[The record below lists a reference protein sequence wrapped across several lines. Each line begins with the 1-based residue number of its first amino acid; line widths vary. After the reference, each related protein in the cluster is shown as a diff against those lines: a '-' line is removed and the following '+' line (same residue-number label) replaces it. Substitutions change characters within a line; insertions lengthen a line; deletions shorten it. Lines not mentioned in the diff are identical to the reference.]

1 MPVSEVSEPARRRLI
16 SSRSNRFDVIVD
28 GRVLRE
34 DFVPSEVVHR
44 HDEVNLLSET
54 LEPLLSDGRPDP
66 SFLFGPTGVGKTC
79 IARYTLA
86 QLREQEPAVRVA
98 YVNCW
103 QEYTR
108 FRVLYRILEGVDRA
122 VDVHRSTP
130 KDELFERLSR
140 TDDEPIV
147 VILDE
152 VDQLEETAALY
163 DLHRLGHVSPVLIA
177 NREEELFASFDDRV
191 RSRFHAGTRVRFD
204 RYGTDELAAI
214 LAERAEKAL
223 EPGVVTDSQLR
234 TVADAASGDAR
245 VGIGML
251 RSAARRAERQ
261 GLASITDDALEAAIP
276 DARTAIRRKTVE
288 GLIEHQR
295 VLYDVIAD
303 AGEIEPGDLYEEYE
317 RRVDE
322 PKTNRT
328 LRNYLT
334 KMVHYDLV
342 EAVGKRRGRTYRLV
356 DEDSGDDE
364 NDE

>member
-1 MPVSEVSEPARRRLI
+1 M
-16 SSRSNRFDVIVD
+16 IVD
-28 GRVLRE
+28 GRVLRD

-44 HDEVNLLSET
+44 HDEVTLLSEA

-66 SFLFGPTGVGKTC
+66 AFLFGPTGVGKTC

-86 QLREQEPAVRVA
+86 QLREQEPTVRLS

-108 FRVLYRILEGVDRA
+108 FRVLYRILEAIDRA

-140 TDDEPIV
+140 ADDGSLV
-147 VILDE
+147 VVLDE
-152 VDQLEETAALY
+152 VDQLEETGVLY
-163 DLHRLGHVSPVLIA
+163 DLHRLPHVSLVLIA
-177 NREEELFASFDDRV
+177 NREVELFASFDDRV
-191 RSRFHAGTRVRFD
+191 RSRLHAGTRVRFD
-204 RYGTDELAAI
+204 RYGTDTLAAI
-214 LAERAEKAL
+214 LAERTDKAL
-223 EPGVVTDSQLR
+223 EPGAVSDSQLR
-234 TVADAASGDAR
+234 TIADAASGDAR
-245 VGIGML
+245 VGIGIL

-261 GLASITDDALEAAIP
+261 GVESITDEILEAAIP
-276 DARTAIRRKTVE
+276 DARSAIRRKTIE

-295 VLYDVIAD
+295 VLYDVIAE
-303 AGEIEPGDLYEEYE
+303 AGEIEPGELYAAYE

-334 KMVHYDLV
+334 KMVHYDLI

-356 DEDSGDDE
+356 DDGEPDGDR
-364 NDE
+364 

>member
-1 MPVSEVSEPARRRLI
+1 M
-16 SSRSNRFDVIVD
+16 IVD

-44 HDEVNLLSET
+44 HDEVNLLSEA
-54 LEPLLSDGRPDP
+54 LEPLLYDGRPDP
-66 SFLFGPTGVGKTC
+66 AFLFGPTGVGKTC

-86 QLREQEPAVRVA
+86 QLREQEPTVRVV

-108 FRVLYRILEGVDRA
+108 FRVLYSILESVDRA

-130 KDELFERLSR
+130 KDELFDRLSR
-140 TDDEPIV
+140 ADGGSIV

-152 VDQLEETAALY
+152 VDQLEETSALY
-163 DLHRLGHVSPVLIA
+163 DLHRLPHVSPVLIA

-204 RYGTDELAAI
+204 RYGTDELTAI
-214 LAERAEKAL
+214 LAKRAEKAL
-223 EPGVVTDSQLR
+223 EPGVVTDTQLR
-234 TVADAASGDAR
+234 TIADAASGDAR
-245 VGIGML
+245 VGIGIL
-251 RSAARRAERQ
+251 RSAAYCAERR
-261 GLASITDDALEAAIP
+261 GLGSITAETLEVAIP

-295 VLYDVIAD
+295 VLYDVIAE
-303 AGEIEPGDLYEEYE
+303 AGEIEPGDLYEVYE
-317 RRVDE
+317 RRVEE

-334 KMVHYDLV
+334 KMVHYDLI
-342 EAVGKRRGRTYRLV
+342 EAVGERRGRTYRLV
-356 DEDSGDDE
+356 DEDDGDGVDIDADGT
-364 NDE
+364 NGSQ

>member
-1 MPVSEVSEPARRRLI
+1 M
-16 SSRSNRFDVIVD
+16 IVD

-44 HDEVNLLSET
+44 HDEVNLLSEA
-54 LEPLLSDGRPDP
+54 LEPLLYDGRPDP
-66 SFLFGPTGVGKTC
+66 AFLFGPTGVGKTC

-86 QLREQEPAVRVA
+86 QLREQEPTVRVA

-108 FRVLYRILEGVDRA
+108 FRVLYSLLESVDRA

-130 KDELFERLSR
+130 KDELFDRLSR
-140 TDDEPIV
+140 ADDGSIV

-152 VDQLEETAALY
+152 VDQLEETSALY
-163 DLHRLGHVSPVLIA
+163 DLHRLPHVSPVLIA

-214 LAERAEKAL
+214 LAKRAEKAL
-223 EPGVVTDSQLR
+223 EPDVVTDAQLR
-234 TVADAASGDAR
+234 TIADAASGDAR
-245 VGIGML
+245 VGIGIL
-251 RSAARRAERQ
+251 RSAAHRAERQ
-261 GLASITDDALEAAIP
+261 GLGSITAGTLEAAIP

-295 VLYDVIAD
+295 VLYDVIAE
-303 AGEIEPGDLYEEYE
+303 AGEIEPGDLYEVYE
-317 RRVDE
+317 RRVEE

-334 KMVHYDLV
+334 KMVHYDLI
-342 EAVGKRRGRTYRLV
+342 EAVGERRGRTYRLV
-356 DEDSGDDE
+356 DEDDEDGGDTDA
-364 NDE
+364 DGTGGRR

>member
-1 MPVSEVSEPARRRLI
+1 MHRGFQRCSDGAEFVMDGQQRGDNPLIQACTRGVPSVPTRATVYVNFSAINGILRYRIEAGFGSFGTGPASFNILEIQPIRRDRRRPRPARGFRAERGGPPPRRGEPPL
-16 SSRSNRFDVIVD
+16 
-28 GRVLRE
+28 
-34 DFVPSEVVHR
+34 
-44 HDEVNLLSET
+44 ET

-66 SFLFGPTGVGKTC
+66 AFLFGPTGVGKTC

-98 YVNCW
+98 YANCW

-295 VLYDVIAD
+295 VLS
-303 AGEIEPGDLYEEYE
+303 
-317 RRVDE
+317 
-322 PKTNRT
+322 TT
-328 LRNYLT
+328 
-334 KMVHYDLV
+334 
-342 EAVGKRRGRTYRLV
+342 
-356 DEDSGDDE
+356 
-364 NDE
+364 